1 MDAAETGGNPFAVNS
16 LSGAGSLP
24 AERGIPMAE
33 LTEIES
39 KIFTASDFRLENGQ
53 TLPLLELAYETY
65 GTLAPQRDNAILVV
79 HGYTS
84 SHHAAGRNARGKAGR
99 GVAEGSPGWFD
110 ALIGPGKA
118 VDTDRHFV
126 IAVNALGSAHG
137 STGPNT
143 TDPRTRK
150 PYGPTFPDITLRDM
164 VASQKLLV
172 DSFGIP
178 RLVAVIGPSMGGFQS
193 FQWAASYP
201 GFMKAVVPSVT
212 APRAPSGIDRLEALR
227 KRLASDPNW
236 NGGWYYEN
244 GGITATLEQIRFETL
259 MSYGQNEI
267 LAKTVPDPKAR
278 EAAIRANAR
287 AWAQVYDGHSMLVLR
302 KAIGTFDITDQYD
315 KLKKARVLYVQSPTD
330 KLFDIGLSPGYV
342 MDMRKAGVD
351 VTYVELPSNKG
362 HMASHADA
370 PLWAPILGAF
380 LKSL

>member
-1 MDAAETGGNPFAVNS
+1 
-16 LSGAGSLP
+16 
-24 AERGIPMAE
+24 MAE

-39 KIFTASDFRLENGQ
+39 KTFATHDFRLESGHS
-53 TLPLLELAYETY
+53 LPVVELAYETY
-65 GTLAPQRDNAILVV
+65 GTLAPQRDNAVLVV

-84 SHHAAGRNARGKAGR
+84 SHHAAGLNAKGKAGR
-99 GVAEGSPGWFD
+99 GVVEGSPGWFD

-118 VDTDRHFV
+118 VDTDRYFV

-143 TDPRTRK
+143 VDPRTNR
-150 PYGPTFPDITLRDM
+150 PYGPTFPEITLRDM
-164 VASQKLLV
+164 VASQKLLIDALGV
-172 DSFGIP
+172 T

-201 GFMKAVVPSVT
+201 GFMRAVVPSVT
-212 APRAPSGIDRLEALR
+212 APRAPSGIDRLAALQ
-227 KRLASDPNW
+227 KRLASNPNW
-236 NGGWYYEN
+236 NEGWYYDN
-244 GGITATLEQIRFETL
+244 GGIAATLEEIRFETL
-259 MSYGQNEI
+259 MTYGQNEI
-267 LAKTVPDPKAR
+267 LAETMPDPKAR

-287 AWAQVYDGHSMLVLR
+287 AWAQIYDGHSLVVLR
-302 KAIGTFDITDQYD
+302 KAIGTFDITNDYGQLRRA
-315 KLKKARVLYVQSPTD
+315 KVLYVQSPTD
-330 KLFDIGLSPGYV
+330 KLFDIKLSPGYV

-370 PLWAPILGAF
+370 RLWAPILGAF